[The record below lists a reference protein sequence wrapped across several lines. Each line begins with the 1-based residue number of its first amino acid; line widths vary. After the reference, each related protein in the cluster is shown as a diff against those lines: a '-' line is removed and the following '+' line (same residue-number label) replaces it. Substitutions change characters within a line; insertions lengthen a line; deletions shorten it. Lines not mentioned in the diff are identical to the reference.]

1 MKLVTLDSIIE
12 YVMPEVV
19 GCPRDLIIREIKE
32 SAINFCAATAIWR
45 YDLDPVNLLAGVSAY
60 CIDIPRDSNI
70 VDIKSLNIGGR
81 PIDPQ
86 TAEWLDENSDRWR
99 TQEGT
104 ANYYVVESP
113 GDIRLSLIPVA
124 STDET
129 MTGVVTLKPKR
140 VDPKIPQFI
149 IDDWMDTIAA
159 GAKSRLML
167 MPNKKWSNPQDGI
180 LQADNN
186 DIGKSKAGAS
196 AYKGHSNV
204 NLRVAKRRIV

>member
-32 SAINFCAATAIWR
+32 AAISFCEATGLWR
-45 YDLDPVNLLAGVSAY
+45 YDLYPLNILPGVSVY
-60 CIDIPRDSNI
+60 EIDIPSESKI
-70 VDIKSLNIGGR
+70 VDIRSLNIGGR

-86 TAEWLDENSDRWR
+86 TAEWLDKNSDRWR
-99 TQEGT
+99 TQEGS

-113 GDIRLSLIPVA
+113 GEIRLSLVPMA
-124 STDET
+124 EADEI

-149 IDDWMDTIAA
+149 IDDWMNTIAA

-167 MPNKKWSNPQDGI
+167 IPNKKWSNPQDGI

-204 NLRVAKRRIV
+204 NLRVEKRRIV